1 MACHVMSCH
10 VEQRND
16 LHRIVSYRL
25 GEYNVKND
33 DAEDHDDDNDDGW
46 RWLLDDKT
54 LGICT
59 TIAVDVCTLSSESIV
74 QYVRRK
80 YKYKF
85 YNDDECKKYI
95 TFKRKK

>member
-1 MACHVMSCH
+1 MSCH

-33 DAEDHDDDNDDGW
+33 DDDDHDDDNDNADGW

-59 TIAVDVCTLSSESIV
+59 TIAVDVCTSKALYSMSNENTNTDSV
-74 QYVRRK
+74 MMMNARS
-80 YKYKF
+80 
-85 YNDDECKKYI
+85 
-95 TFKRKK
+95 T